1 MHDLDLKTLR
11 LFVAVCDG
19 RSLKAAADR
28 EHIEPSAVSKRI
40 AQLEA
45 VLGTPVLV
53 RGRRGV
59 APTPAGLALLEHAR
73 SMLFTAERLR
83 AEVAAFGHGVQGHV
97 HLVASASAIAESL
110 LDDVAAFMR
119 APEHRRIRVDI
130 EERFSRDLVRD
141 VADGRAS
148 LGVCWDSVEFAG
160 LEHRP
165 YRADDLALAVPA
177 KHPLDKRAR
186 VRFEQTLGYE
196 HVGLPPST
204 AVHAMLQRAAARVGK
219 PLVYR
224 AIVSSFDAALRVVAA
239 DLGISVIPR
248 QIAGRYRRGGE
259 VKVVAL
265 SDAWAPRRFAVCWR
279 REGALQPAAR
289 RLAEFLAARG
299 AG

>member
-1 MHDLDLKTLR
+1 
-11 LFVAVCDG
+11 
-19 RSLKAAADR
+19 
-28 EHIEPSAVSKRI
+28 
-40 AQLEA
+40 
-45 VLGTPVLV
+45 
-53 RGRRGV
+53 
-59 APTPAGLALLEHAR
+59 
-73 SMLFTAERLR
+73 
-83 AEVAAFGHGVQGHV
+83 
-97 HLVASASAIAESL
+97 
-110 LDDVAAFMR
+110 MR
-119 APEHRRIRVDI
+119 APEHRQIRVDI

-165 YRADDLALAVPA
+165 YREDDLALAVPA
-177 KHPLDKRAR
+177 KHALAKRTR
-186 VRFEQTLGYE
+186 LRFEQTLGYE

-204 AVHAMLQRAAARVGK
+204 AVHTMLQRAAARVGK

-248 QIAGRYRRGGE
+248 EIARRYGRGGE
-259 VKVVAL
+259 VKVVTL
-265 SDAWAPRRFAVCWR
+265 TDPWAPRRFALCWR

-299 AG
+299 AR